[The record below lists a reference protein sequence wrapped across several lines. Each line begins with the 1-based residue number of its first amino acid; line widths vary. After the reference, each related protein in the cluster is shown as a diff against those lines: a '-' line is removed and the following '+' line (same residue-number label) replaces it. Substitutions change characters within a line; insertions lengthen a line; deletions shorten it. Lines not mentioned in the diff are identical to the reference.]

1 MVCTSNTKPV
11 LAAVSC
17 AMPAGALAEL
27 KHLCA
32 EVVPLPP
39 DPLLSAPAAS
49 HADMLLFSIGDALVV
64 HRSYYA
70 LARREIDTILHSTGL
85 RLVLTDCPRGPEY
98 PLDVALNALLCGR
111 YLFGRL
117 DVLAPEI
124 PALAKQNGITPVHVR
139 QGYAG
144 CSGLTADNVILTA
157 DPSLTK
163 AARACGIPVIPVP
176 DKNILLPG
184 YDHGFFGGCGGVC
197 ENEILLCGTPD
208 PAEYAAPI
216 HSLTLFG
223 KSVLPLYD
231 GPLYDCGG
239 IKFFPL
245 KNHTL

>member
-1 MVCTSNTKPV
+1 MFCTPNRKPV

-17 AMPAGALAEL
+17 AMPANALAEL
-27 KHLCA
+27 KRLCA
-32 EVVPLPP
+32 EVVLLPP
-39 DPLLSAPAAS
+39 DPLLSAPVAS
-49 HADMLLFSIGDALVV
+49 HADMLLFSIGDTLVV
-64 HRSYYA
+64 HRSYYS
-70 LARREIDTILHSTGL
+70 LASCEIDTILCCTGFH
-85 RLVLTDCPRGPEY
+85 LVLTDCPRGSGY

-124 PALAKQNGITPVHVR
+124 PPLAKENGITPVHIR

-144 CSGLTADNVILTA
+144 CSGLTAGNVILTA

-163 AARACGIPVIPVP
+163 AALTCGINVIPVP

-197 ENEILLCGTPD
+197 GDEILLCGTPN

-216 HSLTLFG
+216 HSLALLG
-223 KSVLPLYD
+223 KSILPLSD
-231 GPLYDCGG
+231 APLLDCGG